1 LEFNVKDPILK
12 ENQMTRFSVSYIHQH
27 GPVFDTPDF
36 QNYLLIGL
44 LLIAIVV
51 IIFLLN
57 RYVLSKHAKGK
68 TIETREPLI
77 VEEPTEDLDN
87 NKSETKL
94 ENTSEQRESPI
105 EVALRLLAADERKV
119 VQALLDAQGT
129 MLQKDISWK
138 TGLSRVK
145 THRILEKLIQR
156 GIVTSEKYYNTKKV
170 TLAEWLINTQNPN
183 V

>member
-1 LEFNVKDPILK
+1 MVG
-12 ENQMTRFSVSYIHQH
+12 FSVSFVQQH

-36 QNYLLIGL
+36 QNYLFIGL

-51 IIFLLN
+51 IIFLLY
-57 RYVLSKHAKGK
+57 RYVLPKHVEGK
-68 TIETREPLI
+68 IAETQEPSI
-77 VEEPTEDLDN
+77 AQKSADQDLTDD
-87 NKSETKL
+87 KSETKQ
-94 ENTSEQRESPI
+94 ENASEQHESRI

-119 VQALLDAQGT
+119 VQALIDAQGT
-129 MLQKDISWK
+129 MLQKDISWN

-156 GIVTSEKYYNTKKV
+156 SIVTSEKYYNTKKV
-170 TLAEWLINTQNPN
+170 TLAEWLINAKNPS

>member
-1 LEFNVKDPILK
+1 
-12 ENQMTRFSVSYIHQH
+12 MTRFSVSYIHQH

-44 LLIAIVV
+44 LLLAIVV
-51 IIFLLN
+51 IIFLLY
-57 RYVLSKHAKGK
+57 RYVLSKHDKGK

-77 VEEPTEDLDN
+77 VEEPTEEDPDN

-129 MLQKDISWK
+129 MLQKDISWN

-170 TLAEWLINTQNPN
+170 TLAEWLVNTKNPN

>member
-1 LEFNVKDPILK
+1 MI
-12 ENQMTRFSVSYIHQH
+12 RFGVSYVQQH

-36 QNYLLIGL
+36 QNYLFIGL

-51 IIFLLN
+51 IIFLLY
-57 RYVLSKHAKGK
+57 RYVLPKHVEGK
-68 TIETREPLI
+68 FAETQEPLI
-77 VEEPTEDLDN
+77 AQKSADQDRTDD
-87 NKSETKL
+87 KSEIKQ
-94 ENTSEQRESPI
+94 ENASEQHESRI

-119 VQALLDAQGT
+119 VQAIIDAQGT
-129 MLQKDISWK
+129 MLQKDISWN

-170 TLAEWLINTQNPN
+170 TLAEWLINAQNPN